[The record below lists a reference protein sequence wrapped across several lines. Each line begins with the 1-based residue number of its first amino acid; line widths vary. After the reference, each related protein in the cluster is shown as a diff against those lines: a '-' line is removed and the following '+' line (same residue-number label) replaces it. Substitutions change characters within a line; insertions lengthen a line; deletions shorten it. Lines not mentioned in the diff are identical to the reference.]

1 MVPYQGSKQPVGVHR
16 WQKKKTPDSNPSCRT
31 SGFGRVTP
39 SRHSHVQWRE
49 SNEVSCLC
57 CFLLVMSECNLGDI
71 ILTFS
76 HVVAAECRCWLRH
89 LSVVNVTVCTH
100 SRPAETSAAGELA
113 KPNWEAAKRWG
124 EGRGEGGGKL
134 IKCVGRCDSSVCF
147 VCSHVPLYVWD
158 KYSGS
163 IGQNEPT
170 TQIRVPA
177 RCQIKIRDGLDST
190 CASSIL
196 LWITVS
202 QGWKWW

>member
-1 MVPYQGSKQPVGVHR
+1 MAERKTLAITSESQAGTPAVAPLDWSCDSQQTQSCSMTGEQWGTVPLLFPLGHEWVQFRGYQINFLACYGRWVLRVG
-16 WQKKKTPDSNPSCRT
+16 
-31 SGFGRVTP
+31 F
-39 SRHSHVQWRE
+39 
-49 SNEVSCLC
+49 
-57 CFLLVMSECNLGDI
+57 DI
-71 ILTFS
+71 CQF
-76 HVVAAECRCWLRH
+76 
-89 LSVVNVTVCTH
+89 VNVTVCTQ
-100 SRPAETSAAGELA
+100 SGPAETSAAGELA
-113 KPNWEAAKRWG
+113 RPNQTGKRKKDEKRG
-124 EGRGEGGGKL
+124 GEGGGKL

-147 VCSHVPLYVWD
+147 VCRHVPLYVWD

-170 TQIRVPA
+170 TQIRVPW